1 MEVLAIQLLLAHLLT
16 DYFFQPTKWVKDKN
30 ENKHTSKFFW
40 LHIGVSF
47 VIPLVLLIGEW
58 FQWRAALLIAITH
71 GIIDYWKIKQ
81 EAKLTEKQTR
91 KKRNLFLI
99 DQLLHIGVLLIV
111 WVIFQF
117 SYAHFLLWLKEAV
130 LIDRN
135 LFILTAILALLSPTG
150 ILIGKVTDPFRN
162 KIQKDNSLKNAG
174 KYIGYSERLLVLL
187 FIMLCQY
194 EAIGFL
200 LASKSIL
207 RISKDNDDE
216 GRKKTEYVLIGTL
229 LSFFIAIV
237 VGLACRS
244 LLNN

>member
-71 GIIDYWKIKQ
+71 GVIDYWKIKQ

-99 DQLLHIGVLLIV
+99 DQLLHMGVLLIV

-135 LFILTAILALLSPTG
+135 LFIVTAILALLSPTG

-216 GRKKTEYVLIGTL
+216 GRKKTEYVLVGTL
-229 LSFFIAIV
+229 LSFFIAII
-237 VGLACRS
+237 VGLVCRS

>member
-71 GIIDYWKIKQ
+71 GVIDYWKIKQ

-99 DQLLHIGVLLIV
+99 DQLLHMGVLLIV

-117 SYAHFLLWLKEAV
+117 SHAHFLLWLKEAV

-135 LFILTAILALLSPTG
+135 LFIVTAILALLSPTG

-216 GRKKTEYVLIGTL
+216 GRKKTEYVLVGTL
-229 LSFFIAIV
+229 LSFFIAII
-237 VGLACRS
+237 VGLVCRS

>member
-16 DYFFQPTKWVKDKN
+16 DYFFQPTKWVKEKN

-99 DQLLHIGVLLIV
+99 DQLLHMGVLLIV

-117 SYAHFLLWLKEAV
+117 SYANFLLWLKEAV

-135 LFILTAILALLSPTG
+135 LFIVTAILALLSPTG

-216 GRKKTEYVLIGTL
+216 GRKKTEYVLVGTL
-229 LSFFIAIV
+229 LSFFIAII
-237 VGLACRS
+237 VGLVCRS

>member
-1 MEVLAIQLLLAHLLT
+1 MEVLAVKLLLAHLLT
-16 DYFFQPTKWVKDKN
+16 DYFFQPTKWVNDKN

-71 GIIDYWKIKQ
+71 GVIDYWKIKQ

-99 DQLLHIGVLLIV
+99 DQLLHMGVLLIV

-117 SYAHFLLWLKEAV
+117 SYANFLLWLKEAV

-135 LFILTAILALLSPTG
+135 LFIVTAILALLSPTG

-216 GRKKTEYVLIGTL
+216 GRKKTEYVLVGTL
-229 LSFFIAIV
+229 LSFFIAII
-237 VGLACRS
+237 VGLVCRS